1 MYGPQGIQVSVVV
14 INGIVQGTDG
24 EVMGARNIAGVL
36 WGEFVEGRERNE
48 KGKNGEMR
56 VKEVGRVEDF
66 ERMVG
71 LRV

>member
-36 WGEFVEGRERNE
+36 WGEFVEGR
-48 KGKNGEMR
+48 
-56 VKEVGRVEDF
+56 VEDF